1 MKMRSIQNLFSLA
14 TIALSASL
22 YVACTTGTTP
32 TDAGDGDGD
41 GDAPTCEADADPCKR
56 NIDCAA
62 GAVCEK
68 EIGAG
73 VDDWG
78 CCKKVLCTADADCA
92 DNEICDI
99 RRGLCVP
106 EGLCDPGNPA
116 EKCQPGQFCIY
127 QEGAPL
133 CVDAAA
139 LPQPDSCTVSPAVI
153 FVRNG
158 AEITLQATGSL
169 DSGALVPN
177 ASFNY
182 GTTGTI
188 GAVGAGTSVFT
199 AACAGPA
206 ACTGTVTATSGGA
219 TCSADVTVYPS
230 IADGLRVVLFDQGS
244 GTPINGAPVVAK
256 VSGALVEKTT
266 NASGEA
272 LFTAGEVTGTVE
284 AVSAFPTTHHWQ
296 TVLTPSTNDVAFY
309 TSKLPD
315 ATKSA
320 GVKGKFD
327 FDDVSTQGDIKL
339 GLSGISIKSSV
350 VDLDF
355 ALLLGEIADY
365 EVEIEGVTDGP
376 QDVPL
381 PSGLVIELGNTPIKP
396 DFVALGDP
404 GRRILWGLGGKV
416 RLADIGPI
424 ISSVTASGEDV
435 NIGSILSSVLPFFSK
450 FDHAVVS
457 GLELTEQT
465 RPQPPGEDQPI
476 PYANWPFQALEGAN
490 AVKLNTLLSQS
501 ANYTVPSLPCD
512 PGAFNA
518 GSCTGS
524 AYQSGAIL
532 LTGVIVPGQGIVP
545 LGLTAG
551 LDDPDDQDNNDQVDG
566 EIDSTGTS
574 APPKGQVILDYAPPH
589 DGLEGNRYIT
599 IAIALDIDTLIE
611 GSLAA
616 STIVHVTDS
625 FTTLNAFENGFVQQQ
640 GGTFNTAAKT
650 FAMTPVG
657 TADFYRLNLNGAEGA
672 ADEDGEWNVYFKTAP
687 GAAIDLA
694 SLRPAGITGRDASLD
709 VQAFTLGNGALPAA
723 DTPSFDE
730 LIEFNG
736 TSFDQN
742 FVYYMSGWA
751 SMGCEA
757 ATTENPTPFC
767 IAQ

>member
-1 MKMRSIQNLFSLA
+1 MMVQRLSKALA
-14 TIALSASL
+14 FAALAVTTSSQL
-22 YVACTTGTTP
+22 ACATGP
-32 TDAGDGDGD
+32 GDAGPDDTDAGEQ
-41 GDAPTCEADADPCKR
+41 PPVCEDDADPCKR

-68 EIGAG
+68 ELGATA
-73 VDDWG
+73 DDWG
-78 CCKKVLCTADADCA
+78 CCKKVLCTSDADCA
-92 DNEICDI
+92 DNEVCDI

-127 QEGAPL
+127 QDGAPL
-133 CVDAAA
+133 CVDAAN
-139 LPQPDSCTVSPAVI
+139 LPQPDTCTIAPDPI
-153 FVRNG
+153 FVRDG
-158 AEITLQATGSL
+158 AEIPLQATGAL
-169 DSGALVPN
+169 NSGALVPN
-177 ASFNY
+177 AQFTY

-188 GAVGAGTSVFT
+188 GTVAGGSSTFA

-206 ACTGTVTATSGGA
+206 ACTGTVTATSGA
-219 TCSADVTVYPS
+219 ANCASDVTVYPA
-230 IADGLRVVLFDQGS
+230 IVDGMRVVVFDQSTGS
-244 GTPINGAPVVAK
+244 PVASAPVVAR
-256 VSGALVEKTT
+256 VNGALVEKTT

-272 LFTAGEVTGTVE
+272 LFTEAEVTGTVE
-284 AVSAFPTTHHWQ
+284 AISTFPTTHHWQ
-296 TVLTPSTNDVAFY
+296 TVLSPTTDDVAFY
-309 TSKLPD
+309 TSRIPD
-315 ATKSA
+315 ETKAA
-320 GVKGKFD
+320 GVKGKFN

-350 VDLDF
+350 VDIDF

-404 GRRILWGLGGKV
+404 GRRILWALGGKV

-424 ISSVTASGEDV
+424 ISSVTASGDDV

-457 GLELTEQT
+457 GLDLAEQT

-476 PYANWPFQALEGAN
+476 PYADWPFQSLEGAN
-490 AVKLNTLLSQS
+490 AVRLNTLLSQS
-501 ANYTVPSLPCD
+501 ANYEVPKLPCS
-512 PGAFNA
+512 PGKVSGATCTDNAF
-518 GSCTGS
+518 
-524 AYQSGAIL
+524 QSGAIL

-551 LDDPDDQDNNDQVDG
+551 LDDPDDADGNDQIDG
-566 EIDSTGTS
+566 EIDSTGTA
-574 APPKGQVILDYAPPH
+574 APPKGEVILDYAPPH

-599 IAIALDIDTLIE
+599 IAIALDLDTLIE

-625 FTTLNAFENGFVQQQ
+625 FGADNSFVGGFVQQQ
-640 GGTFNTAAKT
+640 GGTFNTTAKT
-650 FAMTPVG
+650 FTMTPAG
-657 TADFYRLNLNGAEGA
+657 DADFYRLNLNGTG
-672 ADEDGEWNVYFKTAP
+672 ADENAEWNVYFQTPPANP
-687 GAAIDLA
+687 IDLGA
-694 SLRPAGITGRDASLD
+694 LRPGTVTGRDAALD

-723 DTPSFDE
+723 DTPSFAE

-742 FVYYMSGWA
+742 FVYYMGGWA

-757 ATTENPTPFC
+757 ATEENPTPFC
-767 IAQ
+767 LAQ